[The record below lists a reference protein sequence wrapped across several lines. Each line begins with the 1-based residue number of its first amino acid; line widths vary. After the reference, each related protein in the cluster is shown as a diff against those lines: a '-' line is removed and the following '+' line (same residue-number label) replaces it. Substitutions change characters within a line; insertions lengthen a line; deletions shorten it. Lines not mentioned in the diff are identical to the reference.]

1 MKTTRFLSFSTAAA
15 IGTFVT
21 LAAPRDASA
30 AGYALDVLAARGT
43 GMAGATG
50 AMIDDSSSIFFNPA
64 GIAQGKGL
72 SAEVGVTL
80 ISPSF
85 AFTSATTGEKRWG
98 KFTVSPPFQ
107 GYGAVGLTDDLSVGI
122 GIFTPY
128 GLTVKWPDGWLG
140 RSISTESTLRT
151 FYANPTVAYKLGP
164 LRIGAGLQVVR
175 ATLELERD
183 IGFGNQFGHADLAGG
198 AWGVGANVG
207 VQLQAIEQYLSLG
220 AHYRSAVGLDFDSA
234 NVHFSNVP
242 LIFQSTLH
250 DQPVMGSVTM
260 PDTLAMGV
268 SSRPI
273 KDLNVAVD
281 VVWYDWNKFHEVAL
295 HYPLDAS
302 GSLDSREL
310 KNWHNTVNVHVGAE
324 GNLGRH
330 WMLRGGVLYD
340 PSPSPDET
348 LLPDVPDATRVNFA
362 IGGTYLMDCGLHFD
376 AGYQFLVLIAKTST
390 APQLPGD
397 YTGFANILGLSIGYT
412 TPRESMPSR
421 AAPLEPP
428 PPPPPENVAPE
439 NVAPPPPV
447 APEPAAPAPPPPVE
461 TPPTTQP

>member
-1 MKTTRFLSFSTAAA
+1 MRIHYLGLVSAAA
-15 IGTFVT
+15 LGALVT
-21 LAAPRDASA
+21 LVTRDASA
-30 AGYALDVLAARGT
+30 AGTALDVQSARGT
-43 GMAGATG
+43 GMASATT
-50 AMIDDSSSIFFNPA
+50 AWIDDSSAIFYNPA

-107 GYGAVGLTDDLSVGI
+107 GYGTIGLTENLSVGL
-122 GIFTPY
+122 GLFTPY
-128 GLTVKWPDGWLG
+128 GLTVVWPGGWLG
-140 RSISTESTLRT
+140 RSVSTESSLQT

-175 ATLELERD
+175 ATLELQRD
-183 IGFGNQFGHADLAGG
+183 IQFGDQFGHADLAGG

-260 PDTLAMGV
+260 PDSLAMGV

-273 KDLNVAVD
+273 KDLNIAVD
-281 VVWYDWNKFHEVAL
+281 VVWYDWKKFHEVAL

-302 GSLDSREL
+302 ASLDTREL

-330 WMLRGGVLYD
+330 WMLRGGVMYD

-348 LLPDVPDATRVNFA
+348 LLADVPDATRVNFA
-362 IGGTYLMDCGLHFD
+362 IGGSYLTECGLHFD
-376 AGYQFLVLIAKTST
+376 AGYQFLFLITKTST

-412 TPRESMPSR
+412 TPRERMPSSVT
-421 AAPLEPP
+421 PPEPP
-428 PPPPPENVAPE
+428 PPPPPESV
-439 NVAPPPPV
+439 PPPPV
-447 APEPAAPAPPPPVE
+447 APEPAAPPPVLE
-461 TPPTTQP
+461 PPPTTEP